1 MSNPLRSLCLAGM
14 VFFGLIGPL
23 AVPCRADV
31 TVYDRVTTV
40 GMPVRLAVR
49 TTALFM
55 ADGGRLVDLWLDEE
69 RLGRIMTGGDGY
81 GYLQL
86 TPQRAG
92 LFKIAARSQGDDA
105 SGQLLV
111 LEKTDRVVLV
121 EAETMLKQILIQP
134 DARES
139 CRATFDSLRQR
150 FQLIFVYRFLEA
162 DLSRI
167 GLQKEGLAPTIVIP
181 WHGAA
186 SLDSLQAREIQV
198 YAVIGSADLIAAA
211 GARVPHR
218 ISFEKARDA
227 KTVSGCEELAKALE

>member
-1 MSNPLRSLCLAGM
+1 MSNPLRSLYLAGM
-14 VFFGLIGPL
+14 VFFGLLGPL
-23 AVPCRADV
+23 AAPCRSEV

-40 GMPVRLAVR
+40 EMPVRLAVR
-49 TTALFM
+49 TTTLFM

-86 TPQRAG
+86 TPQRPG
-92 LFKIAARSQGDDA
+92 LFKIAARSQGNDA
-105 SGQLLV
+105 SGRLLV

-121 EAETMLKQILIQP
+121 ESETMLKQIQILP
-134 DARES
+134 NARES
-139 CRATFDSLRQR
+139 CRTTFDSLRQR
-150 FQLIFVYRFLEA
+150 FQLIFVYRFLGA

-167 GLQKEGLAPTIVIP
+167 GLEKEGLAPTIVIP

-186 SLDSLQAREIQV
+186 SLESLQSRGVQV
-198 YAVIGSADLIAAA
+198 YAVIGSADLVAAA

-218 ISFEKARDA
+218 ISFEKAKGV
-227 KTVSGCEELAKALE
+227 KTVSGCEELAKVLE

>member
-1 MSNPLRSLCLAGM
+1 M

-49 TTALFM
+49 TTTLFM

-86 TPQRAG
+86 TPQRPG
-92 LFKIAARSQGDDA
+92 FFKIAARSQGSDA
-105 SGQLLV
+105 SGRLLV

-121 EAETMLKQILIQP
+121 ESETMLKQIQILP
-134 DARES
+134 NARES
-139 CRATFDSLRQR
+139 CRTTFDSLRQR
-150 FQLIFVYRFLEA
+150 FQLIFVYRFLGA
-162 DLSRI
+162 DVSRI
-167 GLQKEGLAPTIVIP
+167 GLEKEGLAPTIVIP

-186 SLDSLQAREIQV
+186 SLESLQARGVQV
-198 YAVIGSADLIAAA
+198 YAVIGSADLVAAA
-211 GARVPHR
+211 GDRVPHR
-218 ISFEKARDA
+218 ISFEKARGA